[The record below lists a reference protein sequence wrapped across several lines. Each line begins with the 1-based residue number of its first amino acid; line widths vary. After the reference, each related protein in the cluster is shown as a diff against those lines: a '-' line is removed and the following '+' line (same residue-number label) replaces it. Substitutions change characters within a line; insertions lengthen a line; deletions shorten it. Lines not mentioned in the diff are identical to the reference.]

1 MVTGMSL
8 PNKYYIEQALQEVAY
23 SFPSVF
29 HVMLST
35 DTDNNYTA
43 RVCYEGHKPF
53 TVTKKIWEY
62 DELILE
68 VEQRLL
74 EITTNAS
81 THSA

>member
-1 MVTGMSL
+1 
-8 PNKYYIEQALQEVAY
+8 
-23 SFPSVF
+23 
-29 HVMLST
+29 MLST

-74 EITTNAS
+74 EISNE
-81 THSA
+81 

>member
-1 MVTGMSL
+1 MW
-8 PNKYYIEQALQEVAY
+8 PKKYQIESILCEIAY
-23 SFPSVF
+23 SFHNVF
-29 HVMLST
+29 HAMLRVN
-35 DTDNNYTA
+35 DFNKEYTA
-43 RVCYEGHKPF
+43 RVCCEGIEPF